1 MSTGE
6 PLAGRPFPLGR
17 GLVLRNR
24 LVGTAH
30 AAISEG
36 RAAAEAIRASRPRTP
51 ATAVPA

>member
-1 MSTGE
+1 MSTSD
-6 PLAGRPFPLGR
+6 PLAARPFPLGR

-36 RAAAEAIRASRPRTP
+36 RAAAEAIRASRAHLPATP
-51 ATAVPA
+51 APA